1 MLAFPN
7 SHKAWGSNHVFTLLN
22 YANMSNSMYADIFHS
37 IEYQKIDHYPENLWY
52 FCRRFR

>member
-22 YANMSNSMYADIFHS
+22 YANMSNSMYANIFHS

-52 FCRRFR
+52 FCR